1 PIINNLQNRPTMIL
15 SSHLELLPVFQQLE
29 EHCMKQVIIVE
40 LLSENH
46 TFQSKPVETD
56 WNGAKD
62 TKNGQMSNGKKSSG
76 VMNLGLHC
84 FKVMAELDSQ
94 RRNMMLT
101 MLFQQLSMVVEG

>member
-1 PIINNLQNRPTMIL
+1 MTL

-46 TFQSKPVETD
+46 TFQSKTVETD

-84 FKVMAELDSQ
+84 FKVMAKLVYGDSQ

-101 MLFQQLSMVVEG
+101 VLFQQLSMVVEG